1 LVFGCYIWLL
11 GGTLWIAALFGLV
24 FSAIAHAGDLF
35 ESFVKR
41 QFGMKD
47 SGTLIP
53 GHGGVLDRMDSTI
66 FASVV
71 LALLVFVA
79 HFNLLFGVAS

>member
-1 LVFGCYIWLL
+1 MPAICSKVSSSGSFGI
-11 GGTLWIAALFGLV
+11 
-24 FSAIAHAGDLF
+24 
-35 ESFVKR
+35 KN
-41 QFGMKD
+41 
-47 SGTLIP
+47 SGALIP

-66 FASVV
+66 FASVA